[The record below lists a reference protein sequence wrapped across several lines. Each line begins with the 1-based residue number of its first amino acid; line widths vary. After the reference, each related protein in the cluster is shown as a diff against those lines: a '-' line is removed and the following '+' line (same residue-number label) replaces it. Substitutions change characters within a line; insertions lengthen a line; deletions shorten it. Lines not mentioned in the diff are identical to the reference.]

1 MRRLSLV
8 VGGALLATFL
18 FASTAV
24 AGPPGPPS
32 RGVMEPASN
41 GCPWPDFANG
51 FLAAAGVLKCL
62 PAQIPWSASQGPE
75 GQVDYGVRIVADP
88 LIAVDGSDAD
98 GWFVFWCQFRAGLKY
113 QIIVTGLAAHATYG
127 VHAEGFAFGPGGA
140 TAVMFHLGTI
150 RTDANGGGVLGG
162 VLGLPPGGYELD
174 VTIIDDGGARLSIP
188 ADDLVG
194 FSVLR

>member
-1 MRRLSLV
+1 MRRFSIV
-8 VGGALLATFL
+8 VSGALLATFL

-32 RGVMEPASN
+32 RGVMEPASD

-51 FLAAAGVLKCL
+51 FLAAEGVLKCL

-88 LIAVDGSDAD
+88 LIAVDGSDAE

-113 QIIVTGLAAHATYG
+113 QIIVTGLAPHATYG
-127 VHAEGFAFGPGGA
+127 VHAEGFGFGPGGA
-140 TAVMFHLGTI
+140 TAVAYHLGTI
-150 RTDANGGGVLGG
+150 RTDATGGGVLGG
-162 VLGLPPGGYELD
+162 VLRLPPGGYELD
-174 VTIIDDGGARLSIP
+174 VTIRNGAAARLSIP
-188 ADDLVG
+188 DDDLVG
-194 FSVLR
+194 FAVLR